1 MPPGTCS
8 ERPRVIEPKP
18 ALVLII
24 NVLRFSP
31 TVRRSAIMVAVA
43 LVVVLGGSQSFF
55 ALNPTL
61 DISQYG
67 HTAQNLAGKT

>member
-1 MPPGTCS
+1 
-8 ERPRVIEPKP
+8 
-18 ALVLII
+18 
-24 NVLRFSP
+24 
-31 TVRRSAIMVAVA
+31 MVAVA